1 VLLRYGF
8 LRQAFNSG
16 FLFLLLMLL
25 ASPAFAASPA
35 FPDTARPKL
44 ILAYGDSLTAGY
56 QLPSADSFPSQLQAA
71 LRKEGR
77 SVTVHNAGVSGDT
90 TAQGKARLNWVLT
103 GLKAKPDL
111 VILELGAND
120 SLRGIDPK
128 ITRANLDAMIAEFKK
143 RGIPVLLAGM
153 LAPPNMGP
161 DYARNYNS
169 IFTDLAKKHSVPL
182 YPFFMDGVVLNSK
195 LQLADGLHP
204 NKAGVSVIV
213 QRIKPHVVRALGK

>member
-1 VLLRYGF
+1 MFIRYGVI
-8 LRQAFNSG
+8 RQAFNSG
-16 FLFLLLMLL
+16 FLILLLLL
-25 ASPAFAASPA
+25 FASPAVAASPA
-35 FPDTARPKL
+35 GPKL

-56 QLPSADSFPSQLQAA
+56 QLPAVDSFPSQLQAA
-71 LRKEGR
+71 LRKDGR
-77 SVTVHNAGVSGDT
+77 AIIVHNAGVSGDT
-90 TAQGKARLNWVLT
+90 STQGKARLNWVLN

-128 ITRANLDAMIAEFKK
+128 ITRANMDAMIADFKK

-169 IFTDLAKKHSVPL
+169 IFPDLAKKHNVPL

-195 LQLADGLHP
+195 LQLSDGLHP
-204 NKAGVSVIV
+204 NKQGVSVIV
-213 QRIKPHVVRALGK
+213 QRIKPYVVKALGK

>member
-1 VLLRYGF
+1 MLTRYGF
-8 LRQAFNSG
+8 PGRAFNIG
-16 FLFLLLMLL
+16 FLILLSLLL
-25 ASPAFAASPA
+25 ASPSAATSIAP
-35 FPDTARPKL
+35 PRL
-44 ILAYGDSLTAGY
+44 VLAYGDSLTAGY
-56 QLPSADSFPSQLQAA
+56 QLPAADSFPSQLQTA
-71 LRKEGR
+71 LRKDGM
-77 SVTVHNAGVSGDT
+77 SVIVHNAGVSGDT
-90 TAQGKARLNWVLT
+90 TTQGKARLNWVLT

-128 ITRANLDAMIAEFKK
+128 ITRANLDAMITEFKK

-161 DYARNYNS
+161 DYARNYNN

-195 LQLADGLHP
+195 LQLADGMHP
-204 NKAGVSVIV
+204 NKQGVSVIV
-213 QRIKPHVVRALGK
+213 QRIKPYVTKALGK